1 MKFVGKNE
9 VRPATFF
16 AEREFVCWRGR
27 EHDEL
32 YSCKVSRQGDHYV
45 GLILDIMPIRLSDAI
60 AEDIA
65 RCLYDAVLVTVGNL
79 AGFVPTPTARD
90 SKLERT
96 FRRRVSGEWSYS
108 ADGRFDGHETEDQVY
123 IVELAVDESDK
134 TETVGVYTIEG
145 GGVEL
150 VFDFIGYSFSMH
162 DAVWLANALMEAMG
176 NEPLDALET
185 ASMNSRPMAGFY
197 PAEFR
202 MEL

>member
-1 MKFVGKNE
+1 MNFLSNNE
-9 VRPATFF
+9 VRPAVFL
-16 AEREFVCWRGR
+16 AKREFICWRGR

-32 YSCKVSRQGDHYV
+32 YSCQVSRQCNRYV
-45 GLILDIMPIRLSDAI
+45 SLNLDIMPFRFADAV

-65 RCLYDAVLVTVGNL
+65 RCLYDAVLITIGNL
-79 AGFVPTPTARD
+79 AGFVPTPAACD
-90 SKLERT
+90 SKLTRT
-96 FRRRVSGEWSYS
+96 FRKRASGEWDY
-108 ADGRFDGHETEDQVY
+108 AAEGRFNCHEAEDDVY
-123 IVELAVDESDK
+123 VVEPWSGEHERAEMVA
-134 TETVGVYTIEG
+134 VYTIED

-150 VFDFIGYSFSMH
+150 VFDFMGYSFGML